1 MIDEEKDKELQL
13 LDADEAPEDPAT
25 DGPAWEKVEEAGAAA
40 GNRKK
45 WIILIAAVVA
55 FAALLTLGILLY
67 LQVGQT
73 DQYRKESQQYQ
84 QTLSQTQEGKKLLEE
99 ANEKLGDQNKKLD
112 AEASDAKQ
120 QAADA
125 EQRAE
130 EANLK
135 AAEAE
140 QLAADA
146 EQKKADAEQKK
157 ADAEKAAADA
167 VKNLNAKKAE
177 LDKLNNSLSA
187 KQGELDK
194 ANRGIAKFD
203 ELREL
208 FISYANDANTANA
221 ALDDGWLA
229 IMYNDR
235 EAYERNINILNTVYP
250 RMNTTIDQ
258 ILQLFDDI
266 ENKNY

>member
-1 MIDEEKDKELQL
+1 MMIDEEKDKELQL

-45 WIILIAAVVA
+45 WIILIAAAVVA

-146 EQKKADAEQKK
+146 EQKKADAE
-157 ADAEKAAADA
+157 KAAADA

-177 LDKLNNSLSA
+177 LDKMNNSLSA